1 MSSVN
6 DARAILSA
14 LRFDQPSRPEPE
26 DWSAALD
33 FADRASLTPLLASL
47 DLPAEPRDRVDGALA
62 RNTVRNE
69 RVAAAYREI
78 APLFDHVL
86 LKGATHVPDF
96 TGDLRHRVQYDL
108 DLYVPRADC
117 EHARDALL
125 KLGYEP
131 VAGWKDVDH
140 LPAMVRKTGYEWS
153 GDYFDPEMPI
163 GIEIHF
169 QFWDEASLY
178 LRAAEVDGFWSR
190 RQGTRLELVD
200 RLGYAALHVTRHL
213 LRGNLRAFHL
223 WEIARFLHT
232 HQDESFWRRWLELHD
247 PSLRRLEAVAF
258 QLAHLWFGCAL
269 APAAS
274 AEIAALPVAAL
285 RWFKHYAFSPIESM
299 FRPNKREL
307 WLHLAL
313 CASPADRRAI
323 MRRRLAPVSR
333 PGQVDAIF
341 VPEEHLTL
349 ARRVRKNLRQ
359 IAFVVRRAAHH
370 ARLLVPTL
378 WEGFKWRFGR
388 RKLGQ

>member
-6 DARAILSA
+6 DARAILAA
-14 LRFDQPSRPEPE
+14 LRLDQPSRPEPE

-47 DLPAEPRDRVDGALA
+47 ELPAEPRERVDGALA
-62 RNTVRNE
+62 RNTLRND
-69 RVAAAYREI
+69 RIAAAYQEI
-78 APLFDHVL
+78 APLFEHVL

-178 LRAAEVDGFWSR
+178 MRAAGVDAFWSR
-190 RQGTRLELVD
+190 RQDTQLELVD

-223 WEIARFLHT
+223 WEIARFLQT
-232 HQDESFWRRWLELHD
+232 HHDESFWRRWLELHD

-258 QLAHLWFGCAL
+258 QLAQVWFGCAL

-274 AEIAALPVAAL
+274 DEIAALPVAAL
-285 RWFKHYAFSPIESM
+285 RWFKHYAFSPVESM

-313 CASPADRRAI
+313 CESRVDRRAI
-323 MRRRLAPVSR
+323 MRRRLAPLSA

-341 VPEEHLTL
+341 VPDEHLTF

-359 IAFVVRRAAHH
+359 IAFVFQRAAHH
-370 ARLLVPTL
+370 ARLLLPTL
-378 WEGFKWRFGR
+378 WEGFKWRLGR
-388 RKLGQ
+388 RKLGR